1 MANFSAPVLLYGD
14 LFLCKNNLID
24 AKKKYPKAKWTTISA
39 STESLDRIRS
49 EATTPCFD
57 DSKRIIVVNDLPNRK
72 QVREFLLSGA
82 AYMSPDIK
90 VIVWDSNNHIKI
102 DPQTRTINK
111 TWADFVAGFRA
122 IPEAK
127 VVNNGEQLTHKDKEG
142 GISFVQKCF
151 DKGGKTISN
160 DVAKLVI
167 DIVGHDRGFLQTD
180 IEKMCLS
187 SPNPVTSEFV
197 IENAY
202 PSSKEAILYL
212 FSNILDTGSYEK
224 SIDMMT
230 EFMNNGI
237 DANVLADL
245 MTKKARWQLAASYY
259 WAKGMGWGSIASRLM
274 DMGKFP
280 SYIWHNPNVSQKK
293 SASEPYLTPDGMI
306 NYLSK
311 EKGIPSIYFSLKK
324 ETPKPAKKGKKGK
337 VVADD
342 EEEEKVVKIKRGEC
356 IPLQFQAQQVVD
368 FVRDK
373 IIANNFTDDPE
384 VKKKVLARAMNI
396 YLFTLNK
403 LAEIRYGTNP
413 AQDLQDMA
421 KALTNTKI

>member
-14 LFLCKNNLID
+14 LFLCKNNIVD

-49 EATTPCFD
+49 ETGTPCFD
-57 DSKRIIVVNDLPNRK
+57 DSKRVIVINDLPNRK
-72 QVREFLLSGA
+72 QVREFLLSVV
-82 AYMSPDIK
+82 SHTHPEIK

-111 TWADFVAGFRA
+111 TWFDFVDGFKA
-122 IPEAK
+122 VPEAK

-142 GISFVQKCF
+142 GTAFIQKCF
-151 DKGGKTISN
+151 EKHGKKISN
-160 DVAKLVI
+160 EAARMVM
-167 DIVGHDRGFLQTD
+167 DIVGYDRGFLQTD

-187 SPNPVTSEFV
+187 SPEDVTTEFI

-202 PSSKEAILYL
+202 PSSKEAVLYL
-212 FSNILDTGSYEK
+212 FSNVLDTGLYDK
-224 SIDMMT
+224 ALDMMT
-230 EFMNNGI
+230 EFLNNGI

-245 MTKKARWQLAASYY
+245 MAKKARWQLAASYF
-259 WAKGMGWGSIASRLM
+259 WARGQGWGSIASRLM

-311 EKGIPSIYFSLKK
+311 EKGVPSIYFSLKK
-324 ETPKPAKKGKKGK
+324 ETPKPVKKGKKNK
-337 VVADD
+337 VSDD
-342 EEEEKVVKIKRGEC
+342 ETEEKKVKIKRGEC
-356 IPLQFQAQQVVD
+356 IPLQFQAQQIVD
-368 FVRDK
+368 FIRDRVV
-373 IIANNFTDDPE
+373 ANNFTDDPE
-384 VKKKVLARAMNI
+384 VKKKVLARAINI
-396 YLFTLNK
+396 YLFALNK

-413 AQDLQDMA
+413 IQDLQDMA
-421 KALTNTKI
+421 KALTNTQI